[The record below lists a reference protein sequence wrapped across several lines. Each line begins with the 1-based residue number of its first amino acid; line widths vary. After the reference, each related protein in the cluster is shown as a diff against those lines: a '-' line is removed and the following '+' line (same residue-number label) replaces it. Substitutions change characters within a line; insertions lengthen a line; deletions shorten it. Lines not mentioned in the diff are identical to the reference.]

1 MTNQEYEK
9 SNSKIKNMFASV
21 CIAQT
26 ICVTVILITALIIKF
41 FFKNGHI
48 KLQKWCENN
57 IFEKTQVNDVFDEEI
72 DP

>member
-1 MTNQEYEK
+1 
-9 SNSKIKNMFASV
+9 MFASV

-48 KLQKWCENN
+48 KFHKWCENN

>member
-1 MTNQEYEK
+1 MTNQEYKK
-9 SNSKIKNMFASV
+9 SDSKIKNMFAAI

-26 ICVTVILITALIIKF
+26 VCITAILITALIIKL
-41 FFKNGHI
+41 FFKDGHI
-48 KLQKWCENN
+48 KLRKWCGNN